1 MSRTIVVTGFPTS
14 FLAARLVRA
23 LTARGSDEVICLV
36 HSKFEAEAMAKRD
49 ALEPDVRARVHLVG
63 GDVAA
68 MDLGL
73 SGREFLDLATRANVI
88 HHCAAA
94 TYPGVEREAA
104 ERLNVDGV
112 REVIELARE
121 ARHLSRL
128 VAWSTA
134 LVSGG
139 RKGWVREEELV
150 APSRFRNVV
159 EETRFL
165 GERIVR
171 QELGR
176 LPITILRPANIVGDS
191 RTGEIDRYEGPYL
204 LVLLMLSTPVDL
216 SVPLPGRGDV
226 PLNLVPIDYVIEAG
240 LAIAEDARSLG
251 RTFHLVDPEP
261 ATVREVFTRI
271 ASATGRP
278 SPRGFLP
285 TQLATTLLRAP
296 GLEKLANVPR
306 TFLEQLATDVAYDA
320 RNAREILAPLGL
332 RCPRFSSYVD
342 VMVEHVKDE
351 QSRAQP
357 GRAGR
362 ARSFRL
368 RRRQRASHSPVVRL
382 QRGKSGR
389 YMVQN
394 ESLP

>member
-14 FLAARLVRA
+14 FLATRLVRA
-23 LTARGSDEVICLV
+23 LTESPDAEVICVV
-36 HSKFEAEAMAKRD
+36 HSKFEAEAVAKRD
-49 ALEPDVRARVHLVG
+49 ALDGKARARVHLLG

-73 SGREFLDLATRANVI
+73 SGVEFLDLARRANVI

-112 REVIELARE
+112 REVLELARE
-121 ARHLSRL
+121 AEHLSRL

-150 APSRFRNVV
+150 APPSFRNVV
-159 EETRFL
+159 EETRFY
-165 GERIVR
+165 GERIIR
-171 QELGR
+171 QELGK
-176 LPITILRPANIVGDS
+176 LPITILRPSNVVGDS
-191 RTGEIDRYEGPYL
+191 KTGEIDRYEGPYL

-216 SVPLPGRGDV
+216 RVPLPGRGEV
-226 PLNLVPIDYVIEAG
+226 PLNLVPIDYVVEAG
-240 LAIAEDARSLG
+240 LAIAQDPRSLG
-251 RTFHLVDPEP
+251 RTFHIVDPEP
-261 ATVREVFTRI
+261 ATVREVFGRI
-271 ASATGRP
+271 AAATGRP

-285 TQLATTLLRAP
+285 AQLATTLLRAP

-351 QSRAQP
+351 QARAHR
-357 GRAGR
+357 GRPTPREDEADPFG
-362 ARSFRL
+362 
-368 RRRQRASHSPVVRL
+368 
-382 QRGKSGR
+382 
-389 YMVQN
+389 
-394 ESLP
+394 